1 MVEARRLER
10 GPERVGVVRR
20 DQRGEHGHED
30 DEQQEGE
37 REHGGLVAEQA
48 LEGSRPRARRAR
60 ADRRLVERD
69 PRVLDQQGRRLD
81 VARERPLTE
90 DLVPAHD
97 VLTRG
102 LR

>member
-1 MVEARRLER
+1 MTAGLSRSSRLNARFHGL
-10 GPERVGVVRR
+10 GV
-20 DQRGEHGHED
+20 
-30 DEQQEGE
+30 
-37 REHGGLVAEQA
+37 
-48 LEGSRPRARRAR
+48 AR

-69 PRVLDQQGRRLD
+69 AGVLDQLRGRLD

-90 DLVPAHD
+90 DLAAAHD